1 MSSSLPIPFRAAIP
15 CCMLHERLVRWGSP
29 PRPPTGAACGLCA
42 SPGRCEWLQRAT
54 WTCCRCG
61 GHGAGKGASGGAGRV
76 QMWCG
81 GLLRARGGGE
91 TQLFL
96 RTQRCS
102 QWHPPPPLL
111 CPLFVSPRPPHQRK
125 ERALEAISS
134 GAILLAA
141 SEGAAPARVEL
152 QGNLELYTDVRPHK
166 FGCSPASRTHTTT
179 TRPRDL
185 HVQSVCFVWD
195 GVSSRG

>member
-102 QWHPPPPLL
+102 QWHPPPSSPLPPFCL
-111 CPLFVSPRPPHQRK
+111 STPPSPAQR
-125 ERALEAISS
+125 
-134 GAILLAA
+134 
-141 SEGAAPARVEL
+141 EGFG
-152 QGNLELYTDVRPHK
+152 GNLQWGYFAGGVG
-166 FGCSPASRTHTTT
+166 GCGPSPCGAPGQSGVVHRRKAPQVWMLSCLTHTHYHHPPTGP
-179 TRPRDL
+179 PR
-185 HVQSVCFVWD
+185 SVRVLRVGW
-195 GVSSRG
+195 GVF